1 MSVVLP
7 TEWMDSSINSV
18 FIKNL
23 LSIDE
28 ALCVRCWGYSKRNK
42 NRGSLRLWDDK
53 QVDETENT
61 HADKQISDYELWSV
75 PWIK

>member
-42 NRGSLRLWDDK
+42 NRGSLRL
-53 QVDETENT
+53 
-61 HADKQISDYELWSV
+61 
-75 PWIK
+75 